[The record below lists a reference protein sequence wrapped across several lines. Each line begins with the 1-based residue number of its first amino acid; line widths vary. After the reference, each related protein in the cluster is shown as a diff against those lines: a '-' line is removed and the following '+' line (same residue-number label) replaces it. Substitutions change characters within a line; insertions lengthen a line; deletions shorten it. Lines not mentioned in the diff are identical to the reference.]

1 VTRERIVIAPT
12 APSAEERSEILRHAA
27 RRGFHRYVLEHPDE
41 AGELPAARVHRRTSE
56 TIGPVVPAEGPTITL
71 VPVRGPDDIPAAAA
85 VGRRDGA
92 VGVLWSA
99 ERVIPLENLLADAH
113 GHYPVWVVVDRLRD
127 LPAMLGA
134 LEHGAD
140 VVVVE
145 ISAVSE
151 LDAVETALDEVR
163 GESIPWELIEVRRL
177 VPAGIGDRV
186 IVDTTSMLRPAEGL
200 LVGSSAAF
208 LFHVASEAVG
218 SRFTRPRPFRV
229 NAGAAHSYTLL
240 ADGTT
245 RYLAEL
251 VAGDSVLVAEPNG
264 PARAVRV
271 GRIKIE
277 RRPMILVEVE
287 REARRFT
294 VFLQEAETV
303 RLSGETEAIATTH
316 LAPPTRV
323 FGAAFPPARHMGG
336 VVQETIEER

>member
-1 VTRERIVIAPT
+1 VTRERIVIAPV
-12 APSAEERSEILRHAA
+12 ADAAEERGEILRHAA
-27 RRGFHRYVLEHPDE
+27 RRGFHRYLLSAPQE
-41 AGELPAARVHRRTSE
+41 AEGLPAARVHRRTDDA
-56 TIGPVVPAEGPTITL
+56 IVPATPPEGPSISL
-71 VPVRGPDDIPAAAA
+71 VPVRSPEDIPTAVS
-85 VGRRDGA
+85 VGRREGA

-99 ERVIPLENLLADAH
+99 ERVIPLENLLAEAH
-113 GHYPVWVVVDRLRD
+113 GHFPVWVVVDRLRD

-145 ISAVSE
+145 IRTAGE
-151 LDAVETALDEVR
+151 LDAVESALDEVH
-163 GESIPWELIEVRRL
+163 GESIPWELIALRRV

-240 ADGTT
+240 ADGAT
-245 RYLAEL
+245 RYLSEL

-277 RRPMILVEVE
+277 RRPMILAEVE
-287 REARRFT
+287 REGRRYT

-303 RLSGETEAIATTH
+303 RLTGETEAIATTH
-316 LAPPTRV
+316 LAPPVRV

-336 VVQETIEER
+336 VVEETIEER